1 VNGITN
7 KTDWGKLDLR
17 TESETQCKEQN
28 GMTKEEEET
37 LAKTCLFQLV
47 AEGATFLFFNAIFKI
62 DFVNNNSMIL
72 SNTNNN

>member
-1 VNGITN
+1 
-7 KTDWGKLDLR
+7 
-17 TESETQCKEQN
+17 
-28 GMTKEEEET
+28 MTKEEEET